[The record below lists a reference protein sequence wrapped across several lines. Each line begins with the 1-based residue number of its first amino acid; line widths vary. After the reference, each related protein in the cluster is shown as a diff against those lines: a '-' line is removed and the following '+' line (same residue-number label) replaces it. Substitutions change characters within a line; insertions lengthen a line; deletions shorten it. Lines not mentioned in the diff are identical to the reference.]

1 MSKSN
6 NPNRG
11 TSKQQ
16 ANSNQILHDM
26 KEWIHSLS
34 LQQLLDAMVFSLS
47 TASNEY
53 NLLVE
58 MLSTQS
64 PPPIPI
70 HPKAVGYKQHATN
83 QPITD
88 GRLDEEQRVLR
99 NRFERPR
106 LFQFIERS
114 YPLSSNGVGGKDDL
128 SNIDISGL
136 GLPAEITA
144 MLQAERKNTMKSK
157 KQKGN
162 SNHQHRITKRCHE
175 YDVLAKKFIAAW
187 GDVYSL
193 GSTIDQREADIE
205 ILAGTHI
212 QYGVTLSTPKSIHQT
227 SDCFCKF
234 DPTICLVAG
243 KTRIK
248 KKLDKDHVIKMLHI
262 ASRGRFLSSTPDNQ
276 GGETFIYWAPWLHPT
291 KEWFS
296 LPLYLASRFESAL
309 WSSFQSSLTKF
320 DVILPQTL
328 IEKSCM
334 SMSEKQIRQY
344 LLESICRS
352 LRRHYFQEISVVGD
366 KIADLSL
373 FPLFLNNNFIT
384 KLINEEVVHCNI
396 KTLLSIQL
404 VHLGKSKDC
413 FRKQLIRSFEEVLRE
428 EAEKYLV
435 NSCPKLVTETIP
447 KETVLKRS
455 NRKKKK
461 NRRRQPRPSHINLLN
476 SIDEKNDSDV
486 SDDTVDNDSS
496 SAFNIE
502 SRHHNVTSEVY
513 SKDVMFILQIIE
525 NIYIDTFSKLGFE
538 SDDDVEGG
546 DGGDSD
552 SLTKVTHD
560 GVGQSSMPHNEKVTI
575 QELPEKLESNNGC
588 FPIHEN
594 ISDNQMTMKRSNL
607 SSYWNKPVFV
617 DEYETYD
624 FFNPLSTQL
633 PLFCT
638 GSSLQQHKDN
648 HVDNYL
654 KFHNFCL
661 DRAFDRAEKS
671 LINDLLDTEQKGH
684 DHFASSTAASIAS
697 SMFDLENDQ
706 DSNLNHSN
714 HSVFDDE
721 LPQDSVQSKEV
732 NEIDVTI
739 QQNIVVDT
747 EENCDTSDAC
757 NNDSKS
763 SAEKQKQIDSI
774 IVSNSVDIKEEDSEM
789 MQDEQAQF
797 HSSRPHTP
805 EVGIPSVPLSPIFV
819 SLAELGEIRKLAQ
832 QERQG
837 RNETRG
843 NTMSPSLP
851 SSLPGSPKIPTRSWS
866 REDLRIPQMQDDS
879 HGFRRMQSIQSYR
892 NSAKIGLRK
901 TPSICSHDIER
912 STVQRRHIDSTKFAR
927 SVSSLKSFGNEVI
940 IDGSLEFNVCA
951 QSGESAL
958 DAHEDSSHWN
968 VIPRIDDDGAT
979 TISSFPSAPQETEE
993 VTSLREE
1000 RDAYRDMCLTLGSE
1014 IAKLKN
1020 ILALE
1025 KITPFFM
1032 PPRTPSLDYMNT
1044 PQSMGPDH
1052 LSHFYQNRNRSL
1064 DNRFVAR
1071 SDVGMNN
1078 DAQMSEDGTD
1088 AFHSSVAAT
1097 DASGKHRTVNSSNV
1111 GNMRLSSISGGRA
1124 GSDIASFEH
1133 DAGFSVFNPPT
1144 STFIL
1149 RRESFGPALLHGL
1162 QSRLGSEMGS
1172 FISSVAAQ
1180 LEKDSHRR
1188 ELARKRLTTLVTT
1201 LWPRAQ
1207 VKIYGSH
1214 VTGLCLPSSD
1224 LDFVIC
1230 LPAVHKNIPADTP
1243 GALEGRNAINESNQK
1258 LLARKLKSESWIDPR
1273 SIKIIERTVV
1283 PVIKVCTK
1291 DTKAKS
1297 LQLDI
1302 SFESFEHH
1310 GLDAIE
1316 LVTDTMNHFPMVKPL
1331 VLVLKQFLL
1340 DKNLLTAYTGGLSSY
1355 CLFLMVTKYLQVSS
1369 YHGWTDAGVYLMGF
1383 LDFYGNHFDPRSQGI
1398 SVKKNC
1404 YFSRRQSFQES
1415 TSSSNLSSGQPGL
1428 LSYNHRKA
1436 TYTFDPL
1443 YVEDPIS
1450 QGNNVGRNSFRIN
1463 QVQRTFS
1470 DAHRALVASLEWDMN
1485 SAIDFDEGSQLLK
1498 CLIQRE
1504 YSSC

>member
-11 TSKQQ
+11 TSKQEVK
-16 ANSNQILHDM
+16 ANQILHDM

-34 LQQLLDAMVFSLS
+34 LQQLQDAMVFSLS
-47 TASNEY
+47 TTSNEY
-53 NLLVE
+53 NVLVE

-64 PPPIPI
+64 PPPTPI
-70 HPKAVGYKQHATN
+70 HPKAVGYKPHATN
-83 QPITD
+83 QLITD

-114 YPLSSNGVGGKDDL
+114 YPPSSEDGGGKDDL
-128 SNIDISGL
+128 SNVDISGL
-136 GLPAEITA
+136 GLPSEITA
-144 MLQAERKNTMKSK
+144 MLQVERKKTMKSK
-157 KQKGN
+157 KQKSN
-162 SNHQHRITKRCHE
+162 SKRCHE
-175 YDVLAKKFIAAW
+175 YDVLAKKFIAQW

-193 GSTIDQREADIE
+193 GSTIDQREADVE
-205 ILAGTHI
+205 ILVGTHI

-234 DPTICLVAG
+234 DPAIRLVAG

-262 ASRGRFLSSTPDNQ
+262 ASRGRFLSSPPNNQ
-276 GGETFIYWAPWLHPT
+276 NTFIYWAPWLHPT

-309 WSSFQSSLTKF
+309 WSSFQSSVTN
-320 DVILPQTL
+320 LPQTL

-334 SMSEKQIRQY
+334 SISEKQIRQY

-352 LRRHYFQEISVVGD
+352 LRRHFFQEISVVGD

-373 FPLFLNNNFIT
+373 FQLFLNNNFIT
-384 KLINEEVVHCNI
+384 KLTNEGLVNCNI

-404 VHLGKSKDC
+404 VHLGKTRDC

-435 NSCPKLVTETIP
+435 NNSCHKLVNETIP
-447 KETVLKRS
+447 KEMILKRS
-455 NRKKKK
+455 IRKKKK
-461 NRRRQPRPSHINLLN
+461 NRRRQQRPSHKNLLN
-476 SIDEKNDSDV
+476 AIDEKNDSDT
-486 SDDTVDNDSS
+486 SDDTVDNDSL

-502 SRHHNVTSEVY
+502 SRQNNATSDVY
-513 SKDVMFILQIIE
+513 TKDVMFILQIIE
-525 NIYIDTFSKLGFE
+525 TIYIDTFSKLGFE
-538 SDDDVEGG
+538 SDDDIEGG
-546 DGGDSD
+546 DGGEGSDSD

-560 GVGQSSMPHNEKVTI
+560 ELGKSSMPHNEKITI
-575 QELPEKLESNNGC
+575 QELPEKLESNNEC

-607 SSYWNKPVFV
+607 SSYWNKSVL
-617 DEYETYD
+617 YETYD

-633 PLFCT
+633 PLFDP
-638 GSSLQQHKDN
+638 GNNLQQHKDN
-648 HVDNYL
+648 HVDNYF
-654 KFHNFCL
+654 KFHNFSL
-661 DRAFDRAEKS
+661 DKAFDRAEKS

-697 SMFDLENDQ
+697 SMIDLENDQ

-721 LPQDSVQSKEV
+721 LPQHSVQREEV
-732 NEIDVTI
+732 NEIDVSI
-739 QQNIVVDT
+739 QQDIIVDT
-747 EENCDTSDAC
+747 ENNCDTSNAC

-763 SAEKQKQIDSI
+763 SPDKQKQIEGNLS
-774 IVSNSVDIKEEDSEM
+774 IVSNSVDIIEEHFEIV
-789 MQDEQAQF
+789 QNEQAQF
-797 HSSRPHTP
+797 HSSRPRTP
-805 EVGIPSVPLSPIFV
+805 EAGTPSAPSSPIFV

-837 RNETRG
+837 RNEASG
-843 NTMSPSLP
+843 NAMSPSLP

-866 REDLRIPQMQDDS
+866 REDLRIPQMQDDN
-879 HGFRRMQSIQSYR
+879 HGFRRLQSIQSYR
-892 NSAKIGLRK
+892 NSAKLGLRK
-901 TPSICSHDIER
+901 TLSICSHDIER
-912 STVQRRHIDSTKFAR
+912 STAQRRHIDSIKFAR

-951 QSGESAL
+951 QSESAL

-979 TISSFPSAPQETEE
+979 TLSSFPSAPPETEE

-1025 KITPFFM
+1025 KISSPFFI

-1071 SDVGMNN
+1071 SDVGLNN

-1097 DASGKHRTVNSSNV
+1097 DTSGKHRTVNSSNV

-1149 RRESFGPALLHGL
+1149 RRESFGPAHLHGL

-1291 DTKAKS
+1291 DTKSKS

-1310 GLDAIE
+1310 GLDAIK

-1331 VLVLKQFLL
+1331 VLVLKQFLF

-1428 LSYNHRKA
+1428 LSY
-1436 TYTFDPL
+1436 TFDPL

-1450 QGNNVGRNSFRIN
+1450 QGNNVGRNSFRIC
-1463 QVQRTFS
+1463 QIQRTFS